1 MGNLLNTTE
10 VITRVIASEN
20 NWIEGNSIQQLEAT
34 AKLKGIKMAVGL
46 PDLHAGK
53 GYPVGAAF
61 LSKDWIYPALVGNDI
76 GCGMGLWQTE
86 LKAAKIKRDK
96 WSAALKLDDPWEGD
110 TEHWL
115 ESYDLPSTLFDR
127 SIGTIGG
134 GNHFAELQQV
144 KEIYDIDAFNAL
156 GIDKRRL
163 QLLVHS
169 GSRGLGEVAL
179 RKHVEVFGHNG
190 LEAGSMDANLYI
202 ARHNQAVKWAGANRS
217 LIAHRFLSAL
227 RSDGDKVLDLDH
239 NTVTPKDVDGE
250 RYWLHRKGA
259 SPSDRGALVIPGS
272 RGSYSYL
279 VQPTGEQL
287 GNAFSLAH
295 GAGRKWMRSDV
306 KGRLS
311 HKYKVDD
318 LRKTDLG
325 SIVVCEDK
333 ALIYEEAPQA
343 YKNIDVVIQDMVDAG
358 LIKVLATLRP
368 VITYKTRRRK

>member
-1 MGNLLNTTE
+1 MGNLLNTTG
-10 VITRVIASEN
+10 VITRVIASDR

-61 LSKDWIYPALVGNDI
+61 LSKGWIYPALVGNDI
-76 GCGMGLWQTE
+76 GCGMGLWKTE
-86 LKAAKIKRDK
+86 LKTSKIKRDK
-96 WSAALKLDDPWEGD
+96 WSSVLQLDDPWDGD
-110 TEHWL
+110 TGAWL
-115 ESYDLPSTLFDR
+115 EVYDLPATLFDR

-144 KEIYDIDAFNAL
+144 QEVCDKEAFDAL
-156 GIDKRRL
+156 GMDKKRL
-163 QLLVHS
+163 HLLVHS

-179 RKHVEVFGHNG
+179 RKHVEAFGHRG
-190 LEAGSMDANLYI
+190 LDAESADGDLYM
-202 ARHNQAVKWAGANRS
+202 ALHNQAVQWAGANRA

-227 RSDGDKVLDLDH
+227 RSDGHKVLDLYH
-239 NTVTPKDVDGE
+239 NTVTPKDIGGE

-259 SPSDRGALVIPGS
+259 SPSDQGALVIPGS

-279 VQPTGEQL
+279 VQPIGEQL
-287 GNAFSLAH
+287 GNAYSLAH

-325 SIVVCEDK
+325 SVVVCENK

-343 YKNIDVVIQDMVDAG
+343 YKNIDVVIQDMLDVG
-358 LIKVLATLRP
+358 IIKVLAILRP

>member
-61 LSKDWIYPALVGNDI
+61 LSKGWIYPALVGNDI

-86 LKAAKIKRDK
+86 LKTSKIKRDK
-96 WSAALKLDDPWEGD
+96 WSSALQLDGPWDGD
-110 TEHWL
+110 TGRWL
-115 ESYDLPSTLFDR
+115 ESYGLPSILFDR

-144 KEIYDIDAFNAL
+144 EEIYDLDAVNAL
-156 GIDKRRL
+156 GIDEKRL
-163 QLLVHS
+163 HLLVHS

-179 RKHVEVFGHNG
+179 RKHVDAFGHCG
-190 LEAGSMDANLYI
+190 LEDESSDANLYI
-202 ARHNQAVKWAGANRS
+202 GRHDQAVKWARANRS
-217 LIAHRFLSAL
+217 LIAHRFLSSL
-227 RSDGDKVLDLDH
+227 RSDGSKVLDLDH
-239 NTVTPKDVDGE
+239 NTVTPREIDGE

-259 SPSDRGALVIPGS
+259 SPSDSGALVIPGS
-272 RGSYSYL
+272 RGTFSYL
-279 VQPTGEQL
+279 VQPLGEQL
-287 GNAFSLAH
+287 NNAYSLAH
-295 GAGRKWMRSDV
+295 GAGRKWVRSDV

-318 LRKTDLG
+318 LRKTNLG
-325 SIVVCEDK
+325 SVVICENK

-343 YKNIDVVIQDMVDAG
+343 YKNIDIVIQDMVDAE

-368 VITYKTRRRK
+368 VITYKTRRKK